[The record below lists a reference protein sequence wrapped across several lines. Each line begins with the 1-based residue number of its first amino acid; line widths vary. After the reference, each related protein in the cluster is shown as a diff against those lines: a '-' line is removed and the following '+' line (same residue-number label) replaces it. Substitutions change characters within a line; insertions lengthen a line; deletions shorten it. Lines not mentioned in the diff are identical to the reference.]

1 MSGYII
7 PPRSSA
13 QDYRKA
19 VLTQDELLRIAI
31 ENDANIANARRAVK
45 FGEVVQLT
53 PTQTAT
59 PDELLLDMGKQE
71 SDARTNIMRLGFR
84 DRESASI
91 VANLTRT
98 PDLLRALNINFPAI
112 EADIRKRFNV
122 KLLTPTFFL
131 EYLKEYNDTL
141 NDGRGLSVNSSAS
154 VRRQLNGM
162 VNTLTELKQ
171 IIPSPS
177 SIERIIFALQAGNL
191 TNNEMLNRLDA
202 LLKYTSQFGKNIQTN
217 ETNIQSGNISESSI
231 SSSYESIQKGL
242 NDLSTL
248 PSKEFI
254 DNTATEVEDAVM
266 GIEGK
271 SNGEIIGDPT
281 FKSAMDKVLTI
292 INSIPPNLKVT
303 PAPPALTREPSERPS
318 RPDRPAPERPEFAP
332 PIPKNTNEE
341 SAVRDVTAPKIN
353 LRDLLEQRSKIIQEK
368 PKTEEQLATQPK
380 FQPYQ
385 SDFTR
390 QILEQ
395 RKKVLENAPMTEEG
409 LQVNIPQKPAPSPYS
424 EFAKL
429 IQAKRKEM
437 YGEELASE
445 VPSTIVSS
453 RIKEPV
459 PRKKPQSDFAKAIE
473 ARRREMYADDVPT
486 EVGAYK
492 EDKGRK
498 LFSETTEQLGSEP
511 RVINRTNYDT
521 FSIKEIKDFISK
533 NPKIRDNLEF
543 EFEPLDYR
551 RLTFNDSDFNKGL
564 VNIDETNFSDLLPA
578 MRRGQGI
585 RKSKKVNPS
594 VKPLKKIIIGKG
606 INAVETPTYR
616 EFGKFVIHEPYLEH
630 NDMLVIKYRSLGAVP
645 KFKGKIPVSDIFR
658 EFMLNLLD
666 TGKVNQVLYKQL
678 EQKEKKL
685 FEDVSTQAG
694 IFTGFGLPR
703 TILNEEAEELKRFE
717 LLRGEIMSGNNNPK
731 VYNELRKLVIK
742 FMNDGRI
749 KRRDATNLLIEL
761 SV

>member
-1 MSGYII
+1 MSYIF

-31 ENDANIANARRAVK
+31 ANDANIANARRAVK
-45 FGEVVQLT
+45 MGEVVQLT

-84 DRESASI
+84 DREASSI
-91 VANLTRT
+91 VANLTRN
-98 PDLLRALNINFPAI
+98 PDLLRALNINFPSI
-112 EADIRKRFNV
+112 EADIKKRFNV

-242 NDLSTL
+242 NDLSSL

-271 SNGEIIGDPT
+271 SNGEIMGDPA

-292 INSIPPNLKVT
+292 INSIPPTLK
-303 PAPPALTREPSERPS
+303 PINAPPALTRETSVRTPRPS
-318 RPDRPAPERPEFAP
+318 RPAPERPEFAP
-332 PIPKNTNEE
+332 PIPKNINEE
-341 SAVRDVTAPKIN
+341 SAVRDITAPKIN

-429 IQAKRKEM
+429 IQARRKEM
-437 YGEELASE
+437 YGEELATE
-445 VPSTIVSS
+445 VPSTQVSS
-453 RIKEPV
+453 KIKEPA
-459 PRKKPQSDFAKAIE
+459 KKQPAKSDFAKAIE
-473 ARRREMYADDVPT
+473 ARRREMYADEDTQTDIGVSRGVDRGLLSQT
-486 EVGAYK
+486 E
-492 EDKGRK
+492 D
-498 LFSETTEQLGSEP
+498 LGNQP

-521 FSIKEIKDFISK
+521 FTIKEIKDFIEK

-551 RLTFNDSDFNKGL
+551 RLTFGESNFDKGL

-578 MRRGQGI
+578 MRRGQGV
-585 RKSKKVNPS
+585 RKSKKQS
-594 VKPLKKIIIGKG
+594 AKPLKKIIIGKG
-606 INAVETPTYR
+606 INAVPTPTYR
-616 EFGKFVIHEPYLEH
+616 EFGKFVIHDPHLEH
-630 NDMLVIKYRSLGAVP
+630 NDLLVIRYKNSIGVVP
-645 KFKGKIPVSDIFR
+645 KFRGKIPVSDIFR

-694 IFTGFGLPR
+694 LFTGFGLPR

-717 LLRGEIMSGNNNPK
+717 ILRGEIMGGNNNPK
-731 VYNELRKLVIK
+731 VYNELRRLVVK
-742 FMNDGRI
+742 FINDGRI
-749 KRRDATNLLIEL
+749 KRRDGTNLLMEL
-761 SV
+761 SI